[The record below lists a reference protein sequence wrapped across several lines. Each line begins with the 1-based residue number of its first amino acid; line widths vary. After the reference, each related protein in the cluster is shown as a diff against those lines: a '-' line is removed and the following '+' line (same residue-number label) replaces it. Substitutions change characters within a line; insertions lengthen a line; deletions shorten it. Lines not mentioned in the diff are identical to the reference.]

1 MDEQKKCF
9 LELETTPGE
18 DAVKIVEMA
27 AKDLEYY
34 IKLPN
39 CEHRFGY
46 GDDTI
51 NLANFYPIACVYEN
65 GGFVTNPYNA
75 NGDPFYSD
83 MANYNVNLTLDSM
96 LTVAGTGEQ
105 YELSQKSG
113 KTTTQFKVK
122 VVRDFACVISEKFEV
137 KTNDPDVKF
146 YHENSKV
153 KIKTD
158 KTFSWHLSNSSRGT
172 IIIYL
177 PNEFNI
183 SELDL
188 NLGAGKIDIDKIFVE
203 TLLMDLGA
211 GTMTAKEINVYEKAT
226 INGGAGNINIYSGT
240 INNLNLKLGAGN
252 ASIQSDLTG
261 SNTLT
266 TGVGKLNLGLSRS
279 KDNYKFD
286 ISKGLGNI
294 ILNDFDVS
302 EDILIGDGE
311 TKIKISGAVGNIIN
325 TAE

>member
-1 MDEQKKCF
+1 M
-9 LELETTPGE
+9 
-18 DAVKIVEMA
+18 
-27 AKDLEYY
+27 
-34 IKLPN
+34 
-39 CEHRFGY
+39 
-46 GDDTI
+46 
-51 NLANFYPIACVYEN
+51 
-65 GGFVTNPYNA
+65 
-75 NGDPFYSD
+75 
-83 MANYNVNLTLDSM
+83 
-96 LTVAGTGEQ
+96 
-105 YELSQKSG
+105 
-113 KTTTQFKVK
+113 TTTQKIIK
-122 VVRDFACVISEKFEV
+122 YLAIAFALFLVISIFSIIFGLSREIISSINSDKKDSKLLEEYTTISNNVNNIESFKIDISNDDIEIKEGEKFEV

-188 NLGAGKIDIDKIFVE
+188 NLGAGKIDIDKLFVE

-211 GTMTAKEINVYEKAT
+211 GTMTAKEINVYEKAA

-252 ASIQSDLTG
+252 ASIESDLTG

-311 TKIKISGAVGNIIN
+311 TKIKISGAIGNIIIN

>member
-1 MDEQKKCF
+1 M
-9 LELETTPGE
+9 
-18 DAVKIVEMA
+18 
-27 AKDLEYY
+27 
-34 IKLPN
+34 
-39 CEHRFGY
+39 
-46 GDDTI
+46 
-51 NLANFYPIACVYEN
+51 
-65 GGFVTNPYNA
+65 
-75 NGDPFYSD
+75 
-83 MANYNVNLTLDSM
+83 
-96 LTVAGTGEQ
+96 
-105 YELSQKSG
+105 
-113 KTTTQFKVK
+113 TTTQKIIK
-122 VVRDFACVISEKFEV
+122 YLAIAFALFLVISIFSIIFGLSREIISSINSDKKDSKLLEEYITISNNVNNIESFKIDISNDDIEIKEGEKFEV

-183 SELDL
+183 SELNL

-252 ASIQSDLTG
+252 ASIESDLTG

-294 ILNDFDVS
+294 ILNNFDVS
-302 EDILIGDGE
+302 GDILIGDGE
-311 TKIKISGAVGNIIN
+311 TKIKISGAVGNIIIN

>member
-1 MDEQKKCF
+1 M
-9 LELETTPGE
+9 
-18 DAVKIVEMA
+18 
-27 AKDLEYY
+27 
-34 IKLPN
+34 
-39 CEHRFGY
+39 
-46 GDDTI
+46 
-51 NLANFYPIACVYEN
+51 
-65 GGFVTNPYNA
+65 
-75 NGDPFYSD
+75 
-83 MANYNVNLTLDSM
+83 
-96 LTVAGTGEQ
+96 
-105 YELSQKSG
+105 
-113 KTTTQFKVK
+113 TTTQKIIK
-122 VVRDFACVISEKFEV
+122 YLAIAFALFLVISIFSIIFGLSREIISSINSDKKDSELLEEYTTISNNVNNIESFKIDISNDDIEIKKGEKFEV

-153 KIKTD
+153 KIKSD
-158 KTFSWHLSNSSRGT
+158 KTFSWHPSNSYRGT

-211 GTMTAKEINVYEKAT
+211 GTMTAKEINVYEKAM
-226 INGGAGNINIYSGT
+226 INGGAGNININSGT

-266 TGVGKLNLGLSRS
+266 TGVGRLNLGLSRS
-279 KDNYKFD
+279 KDNYRFD
-286 ISKGLGNI
+286 INKGLGNI

-302 EDILIGDGE
+302 EDTLIGDGE
-311 TKIKISGAVGNIIN
+311 TKIKINGAVGNIIIN
-325 TAE
+325 TSN

>member
-1 MDEQKKCF
+1 M
-9 LELETTPGE
+9 
-18 DAVKIVEMA
+18 
-27 AKDLEYY
+27 
-34 IKLPN
+34 
-39 CEHRFGY
+39 
-46 GDDTI
+46 
-51 NLANFYPIACVYEN
+51 
-65 GGFVTNPYNA
+65 
-75 NGDPFYSD
+75 
-83 MANYNVNLTLDSM
+83 
-96 LTVAGTGEQ
+96 
-105 YELSQKSG
+105 
-113 KTTTQFKVK
+113 TTTQKIIK
-122 VVRDFACVISEKFEV
+122 YLAIAFALFLVISIFSIIFGLSREIISSINNDKKESELLEEYTTISNNVNNIESFKIDISNDDIEIKEGEKFEV

-146 YHENSKV
+146 YHENSIV
-153 KIKTD
+153 KIKSD

-211 GTMTAKEINVYEKAT
+211 GTMTTKEINVYEKAT

-252 ASIQSDLTG
+252 ASIESDLIG

-294 ILNDFDVS
+294 ILNDFDIS

-311 TKIKISGAVGNIIN
+311 TKIKISGAVGNIIIN

>member
-1 MDEQKKCF
+1 M
-9 LELETTPGE
+9 
-18 DAVKIVEMA
+18 
-27 AKDLEYY
+27 
-34 IKLPN
+34 
-39 CEHRFGY
+39 
-46 GDDTI
+46 
-51 NLANFYPIACVYEN
+51 
-65 GGFVTNPYNA
+65 
-75 NGDPFYSD
+75 
-83 MANYNVNLTLDSM
+83 
-96 LTVAGTGEQ
+96 
-105 YELSQKSG
+105 
-113 KTTTQFKVK
+113 TTTQKIIK
-122 VVRDFACVISEKFEV
+122 YLAIAFALFLVISIFSIIFGLSREIISSINSDKKDSKLLEEYTTISNNVNNIESFKIDISNDNIEIKEGEKFEV

-177 PNEFNI
+177 PNESNI

-252 ASIQSDLTG
+252 ASIESDLTG

-266 TGVGKLNLGLSRS
+266 TGVGKLNLGLSQS

-311 TKIKISGAVGNIIN
+311 TKIKISGAIGNIIIN

>member
-1 MDEQKKCF
+1 M
-9 LELETTPGE
+9 
-18 DAVKIVEMA
+18 
-27 AKDLEYY
+27 
-34 IKLPN
+34 
-39 CEHRFGY
+39 
-46 GDDTI
+46 
-51 NLANFYPIACVYEN
+51 
-65 GGFVTNPYNA
+65 
-75 NGDPFYSD
+75 
-83 MANYNVNLTLDSM
+83 
-96 LTVAGTGEQ
+96 
-105 YELSQKSG
+105 
-113 KTTTQFKVK
+113 TTTQKIIK
-122 VVRDFACVISEKFEV
+122 YLAIAFALFLVISIFSIIFGLSREIISSINSDKKDSKLLEEYTTISNNVNNIESFKIDISNDNIEIKEGEKFEV

-177 PNEFNI
+177 SNEFNI

-188 NLGAGKIDIDKIFVE
+188 NLGAGKIDIDKIFVK

-252 ASIQSDLTG
+252 ASIESDLTG

-311 TKIKISGAVGNIIN
+311 TKIKISGAVGNIIIN

>member
-1 MDEQKKCF
+1 M
-9 LELETTPGE
+9 
-18 DAVKIVEMA
+18 
-27 AKDLEYY
+27 
-34 IKLPN
+34 
-39 CEHRFGY
+39 
-46 GDDTI
+46 
-51 NLANFYPIACVYEN
+51 
-65 GGFVTNPYNA
+65 
-75 NGDPFYSD
+75 
-83 MANYNVNLTLDSM
+83 
-96 LTVAGTGEQ
+96 
-105 YELSQKSG
+105 
-113 KTTTQFKVK
+113 TTTQKIIK
-122 VVRDFACVISEKFEV
+122 YLAIAFALYLVISIFSIIFGLSREIISSINNDKKESKLLEEYTTISNNVNNIESFKIDISNDDIEIKEGEKFEV

-146 YHENSKV
+146 YHENSIV
-153 KIKTD
+153 KIKSD

-252 ASIQSDLTG
+252 ASIESDLTG

-311 TKIKISGAVGNIIN
+311 TKIKISGAVGNIIIN

>member
-1 MDEQKKCF
+1 M
-9 LELETTPGE
+9 
-18 DAVKIVEMA
+18 
-27 AKDLEYY
+27 
-34 IKLPN
+34 
-39 CEHRFGY
+39 
-46 GDDTI
+46 
-51 NLANFYPIACVYEN
+51 
-65 GGFVTNPYNA
+65 
-75 NGDPFYSD
+75 
-83 MANYNVNLTLDSM
+83 
-96 LTVAGTGEQ
+96 
-105 YELSQKSG
+105 
-113 KTTTQFKVK
+113 TTTQKIIK
-122 VVRDFACVISEKFEV
+122 YLAIAFALFLVISIFSIIFGLGREIISSINSDKKDSKLLEEYTTISNNVNNIESFKIDISNDDIEIKEGEKFEV

-183 SELDL
+183 TELDL

-252 ASIQSDLTG
+252 ASIESDLTG

-311 TKIKISGAVGNIIN
+311 TKIKISGAVGNIIIN

>member
-1 MDEQKKCF
+1 M
-9 LELETTPGE
+9 
-18 DAVKIVEMA
+18 
-27 AKDLEYY
+27 
-34 IKLPN
+34 
-39 CEHRFGY
+39 
-46 GDDTI
+46 
-51 NLANFYPIACVYEN
+51 
-65 GGFVTNPYNA
+65 
-75 NGDPFYSD
+75 
-83 MANYNVNLTLDSM
+83 
-96 LTVAGTGEQ
+96 
-105 YELSQKSG
+105 
-113 KTTTQFKVK
+113 TTTQKIIK
-122 VVRDFACVISEKFEV
+122 YLAIAFALFLVISIFSIIFGLSCEIISSINSDKKDSKLLEEYTTISNNVNNIESFKIDISNDDIEIKEGEKFEV

-183 SELDL
+183 TELDL

-203 TLLMDLGA
+203 TLLMDLGT

-252 ASIQSDLTG
+252 ASIESDLTG

-311 TKIKISGAVGNIIN
+311 TKIKISGAVGNIIIN

>member
-1 MDEQKKCF
+1 M
-9 LELETTPGE
+9 
-18 DAVKIVEMA
+18 
-27 AKDLEYY
+27 
-34 IKLPN
+34 
-39 CEHRFGY
+39 
-46 GDDTI
+46 
-51 NLANFYPIACVYEN
+51 
-65 GGFVTNPYNA
+65 
-75 NGDPFYSD
+75 
-83 MANYNVNLTLDSM
+83 
-96 LTVAGTGEQ
+96 
-105 YELSQKSG
+105 
-113 KTTTQFKVK
+113 TTTQKIIK
-122 VVRDFACVISEKFEV
+122 YLAIAFALFLVISIFSIIFGLGREIISSINSDKKDSKLLEEYTTISNNVNNIESFKIDISNDDIEIKEGEKFEV

-252 ASIQSDLTG
+252 ASIESDLTG

-311 TKIKISGAVGNIIN
+311 TKIKISGAVGNIIIN

>member
-1 MDEQKKCF
+1 M
-9 LELETTPGE
+9 
-18 DAVKIVEMA
+18 
-27 AKDLEYY
+27 
-34 IKLPN
+34 
-39 CEHRFGY
+39 
-46 GDDTI
+46 
-51 NLANFYPIACVYEN
+51 
-65 GGFVTNPYNA
+65 
-75 NGDPFYSD
+75 
-83 MANYNVNLTLDSM
+83 
-96 LTVAGTGEQ
+96 
-105 YELSQKSG
+105 
-113 KTTTQFKVK
+113 TTTQKIIKYLAVA
-122 VVRDFACVISEKFEV
+122 FALYLVISIFSIIFGLSREIISSINNDKKESELLEEYTTISNNVNNIESFKIDISNDDIEIKEGEKFEV
-137 KTNDPDVKF
+137 KTNDPNVKF

-153 KIKTD
+153 KIKSD
-158 KTFSWHLSNSSRGT
+158 KTLSWHLSNSSRGT

-311 TKIKISGAVGNIIN
+311 TKIKISGAVGNIIVN

>member
-1 MDEQKKCF
+1 M
-9 LELETTPGE
+9 
-18 DAVKIVEMA
+18 
-27 AKDLEYY
+27 
-34 IKLPN
+34 
-39 CEHRFGY
+39 
-46 GDDTI
+46 
-51 NLANFYPIACVYEN
+51 
-65 GGFVTNPYNA
+65 
-75 NGDPFYSD
+75 
-83 MANYNVNLTLDSM
+83 
-96 LTVAGTGEQ
+96 
-105 YELSQKSG
+105 
-113 KTTTQFKVK
+113 TTTQKIIK
-122 VVRDFACVISEKFEV
+122 YLAIAFALYLVISIFSIIFGLSHEIISSINNDKKESKLLEEYTTISNNVNNIESFKIDISNDDIEIKEGEKFEV

-146 YHENSKV
+146 YHENSIV
-153 KIKTD
+153 KIKSD

-252 ASIQSDLTG
+252 ASIESDLTG

-311 TKIKISGAVGNIIN
+311 TKIKISGAVGNIIIN
-325 TAE
+325 TVE

>member
-1 MDEQKKCF
+1 M
-9 LELETTPGE
+9 
-18 DAVKIVEMA
+18 
-27 AKDLEYY
+27 
-34 IKLPN
+34 
-39 CEHRFGY
+39 
-46 GDDTI
+46 
-51 NLANFYPIACVYEN
+51 
-65 GGFVTNPYNA
+65 
-75 NGDPFYSD
+75 
-83 MANYNVNLTLDSM
+83 
-96 LTVAGTGEQ
+96 
-105 YELSQKSG
+105 
-113 KTTTQFKVK
+113 TTTQKIIK
-122 VVRDFACVISEKFEV
+122 YLAIAFALYLVISIFSIIFGLSREIISSINSDKKDSELLEEYTTISNNVNNIESFKIDISNDDIEIKKGEKFEV

-146 YHENSKV
+146 YHENSIV
-153 KIKTD
+153 KIKSD

-252 ASIQSDLTG
+252 ASIESDLTG

-279 KDNYKFD
+279 KDNYRFD
-286 ISKGLGNI
+286 INKGLGNI

-302 EDILIGDGE
+302 EDTLIGDGE
-311 TKIKISGAVGNIIN
+311 TKIKINGAVGNIIIN
-325 TAE
+325 TSE

>member
-1 MDEQKKCF
+1 M
-9 LELETTPGE
+9 
-18 DAVKIVEMA
+18 
-27 AKDLEYY
+27 
-34 IKLPN
+34 
-39 CEHRFGY
+39 
-46 GDDTI
+46 
-51 NLANFYPIACVYEN
+51 
-65 GGFVTNPYNA
+65 
-75 NGDPFYSD
+75 
-83 MANYNVNLTLDSM
+83 
-96 LTVAGTGEQ
+96 
-105 YELSQKSG
+105 
-113 KTTTQFKVK
+113 TTTQKIIK
-122 VVRDFACVISEKFEV
+122 YLAIAFALFLVISIFSIIFGLSREIISSINSDKKDSKLLEEYTTISNNVNNIESFKIDISNDDIEIKEGEKFEV

-183 SELDL
+183 TELEL

-240 INNLNLKLGAGN
+240 INNLNLKLDAGN
-252 ASIQSDLTG
+252 ASIESDLTG

-311 TKIKISGAVGNIIN
+311 AKIKISGAIGNIIIN

>member
-1 MDEQKKCF
+1 M
-9 LELETTPGE
+9 
-18 DAVKIVEMA
+18 
-27 AKDLEYY
+27 
-34 IKLPN
+34 
-39 CEHRFGY
+39 
-46 GDDTI
+46 
-51 NLANFYPIACVYEN
+51 
-65 GGFVTNPYNA
+65 
-75 NGDPFYSD
+75 
-83 MANYNVNLTLDSM
+83 
-96 LTVAGTGEQ
+96 
-105 YELSQKSG
+105 
-113 KTTTQFKVK
+113 TTTQKIIK
-122 VVRDFACVISEKFEV
+122 YLAIAFALFLVISIFSIIFGLSREIISSINSDKKDSKLLEEYTTISNNVNNIESFKIDISNDNIEIKEGEKFEV

-183 SELDL
+183 TELDL

-240 INNLNLKLGAGN
+240 INNLNLKLDAGN
-252 ASIQSDLTG
+252 ASIESDLTG

-294 ILNDFDVS
+294 ILNDFEVS

-311 TKIKISGAVGNIIN
+311 AKIKISGAIGNIIIN

>member
-1 MDEQKKCF
+1 M
-9 LELETTPGE
+9 
-18 DAVKIVEMA
+18 
-27 AKDLEYY
+27 
-34 IKLPN
+34 
-39 CEHRFGY
+39 
-46 GDDTI
+46 
-51 NLANFYPIACVYEN
+51 
-65 GGFVTNPYNA
+65 
-75 NGDPFYSD
+75 
-83 MANYNVNLTLDSM
+83 
-96 LTVAGTGEQ
+96 
-105 YELSQKSG
+105 
-113 KTTTQFKVK
+113 TTTQKIIK
-122 VVRDFACVISEKFEV
+122 YLAIAFALFLVISIFSIIFGLSREIISSINNDKKDSKLLEEYTTISNNVNNIESFKIDISNDNIEIKEGEKFEV

-183 SELDL
+183 TELEL

-252 ASIQSDLTG
+252 ASIESDLTG

-311 TKIKISGAVGNIIN
+311 AKIKISGAIGNIIIN

>member
-1 MDEQKKCF
+1 M
-9 LELETTPGE
+9 
-18 DAVKIVEMA
+18 
-27 AKDLEYY
+27 
-34 IKLPN
+34 
-39 CEHRFGY
+39 
-46 GDDTI
+46 
-51 NLANFYPIACVYEN
+51 
-65 GGFVTNPYNA
+65 
-75 NGDPFYSD
+75 
-83 MANYNVNLTLDSM
+83 
-96 LTVAGTGEQ
+96 
-105 YELSQKSG
+105 
-113 KTTTQFKVK
+113 TTTQKIIK
-122 VVRDFACVISEKFEV
+122 YLAIAFALFLVISIFSIIFGLSREIISSINSDKRDSKLLEEYTTISNNVNNIESFKIDISNDNIEIKEGEKFEV

-252 ASIQSDLTG
+252 ASIESDLTG

-311 TKIKISGAVGNIIN
+311 TKIKISGAVGNIIIN

>member
-1 MDEQKKCF
+1 M
-9 LELETTPGE
+9 
-18 DAVKIVEMA
+18 
-27 AKDLEYY
+27 
-34 IKLPN
+34 
-39 CEHRFGY
+39 
-46 GDDTI
+46 
-51 NLANFYPIACVYEN
+51 
-65 GGFVTNPYNA
+65 
-75 NGDPFYSD
+75 
-83 MANYNVNLTLDSM
+83 
-96 LTVAGTGEQ
+96 
-105 YELSQKSG
+105 
-113 KTTTQFKVK
+113 TTTQKIIK
-122 VVRDFACVISEKFEV
+122 YLAIAFALFLVISIFSIIFGLSREIISSINSDKKDSKLLEEYTTISNNVNNIESFKIDISNDDIEIKEGEKFEV

-183 SELDL
+183 SELNL

-252 ASIQSDLTG
+252 ASIESDLTG

-302 EDILIGDGE
+302 EDTLIGDGE
-311 TKIKISGAVGNIIN
+311 TKIKISGAVGNIIIN
-325 TAE
+325 TSN

>member
-1 MDEQKKCF
+1 M
-9 LELETTPGE
+9 
-18 DAVKIVEMA
+18 
-27 AKDLEYY
+27 
-34 IKLPN
+34 
-39 CEHRFGY
+39 
-46 GDDTI
+46 
-51 NLANFYPIACVYEN
+51 
-65 GGFVTNPYNA
+65 
-75 NGDPFYSD
+75 
-83 MANYNVNLTLDSM
+83 
-96 LTVAGTGEQ
+96 
-105 YELSQKSG
+105 
-113 KTTTQFKVK
+113 TTTQKIIK
-122 VVRDFACVISEKFEV
+122 YLAIAFALFLVISIFSIIFGLSREIISSINSDKKDSKLLEEYTTISNNVNNIESFKIDISNDNIEIKEGEKFEV

-177 PNEFNI
+177 PNESNI

-203 TLLMDLGA
+203 ILLMDLGA
-211 GTMTAKEINVYEKAT
+211 GTMTAKEINVYEKAA
-226 INGGAGNINIYSGT
+226 INGGAGNININSGT
-240 INNLNLKLGAGN
+240 INNLNLKLSAGN

-279 KDNYKFD
+279 KNNYKFD
-286 ISKGLGNI
+286 INKGLGNI

-302 EDILIGDGE
+302 EDTLIGDGE
-311 TKIKISGAVGNIIN
+311 TKIKINGAVGNIIIN
-325 TAE
+325 TSN

>member
-1 MDEQKKCF
+1 M
-9 LELETTPGE
+9 
-18 DAVKIVEMA
+18 
-27 AKDLEYY
+27 
-34 IKLPN
+34 
-39 CEHRFGY
+39 
-46 GDDTI
+46 
-51 NLANFYPIACVYEN
+51 
-65 GGFVTNPYNA
+65 
-75 NGDPFYSD
+75 
-83 MANYNVNLTLDSM
+83 
-96 LTVAGTGEQ
+96 
-105 YELSQKSG
+105 
-113 KTTTQFKVK
+113 TTTQKIIK
-122 VVRDFACVISEKFEV
+122 YLAIAFALFLVISIFSIIFGLSREIISSINSDKKDSKLLEEYTTISNNVNNIESFKIDISNDDIEIKEGEKFEV

-188 NLGAGKIDIDKIFVE
+188 NLGAGKIDIDKLFVE

-211 GTMTAKEINVYEKAT
+211 GTMTAKEINVYEKAA
-226 INGGAGNINIYSGT
+226 INGGAGNININSGT

-302 EDILIGDGE
+302 EDTLIGDGE
-311 TKIKISGAVGNIIN
+311 TKIKINGAVGNIIIN
-325 TAE
+325 TSN

>member
-1 MDEQKKCF
+1 M
-9 LELETTPGE
+9 
-18 DAVKIVEMA
+18 
-27 AKDLEYY
+27 
-34 IKLPN
+34 
-39 CEHRFGY
+39 
-46 GDDTI
+46 
-51 NLANFYPIACVYEN
+51 
-65 GGFVTNPYNA
+65 
-75 NGDPFYSD
+75 
-83 MANYNVNLTLDSM
+83 
-96 LTVAGTGEQ
+96 
-105 YELSQKSG
+105 
-113 KTTTQFKVK
+113 TTTQKIIK
-122 VVRDFACVISEKFEV
+122 YLAIAFALYLVISIFSIIFGLSREIISSINNDKKESKLLEEYTTISNNVNNIESFKIDISNDDIEIKEGEKFEV

-153 KIKTD
+153 KIRSD

-211 GTMTAKEINVYEKAT
+211 GTMTAKEINVNEKAT

-286 ISKGLGNI
+286 INKGLGNI
-294 ILNDFDVS
+294 ILNDFNVS
-302 EDILIGDGE
+302 EDTLIGDGE
-311 TKIKISGAVGNIIN
+311 TKIKISGAVGNIIIN

>member
-1 MDEQKKCF
+1 M
-9 LELETTPGE
+9 
-18 DAVKIVEMA
+18 
-27 AKDLEYY
+27 
-34 IKLPN
+34 
-39 CEHRFGY
+39 
-46 GDDTI
+46 
-51 NLANFYPIACVYEN
+51 
-65 GGFVTNPYNA
+65 
-75 NGDPFYSD
+75 
-83 MANYNVNLTLDSM
+83 
-96 LTVAGTGEQ
+96 
-105 YELSQKSG
+105 
-113 KTTTQFKVK
+113 TTTQKIIK
-122 VVRDFACVISEKFEV
+122 YLAIAFALFLVISIFSIIFGLSREIISSINNDKKESELLEEYTTISNNVNNIESFKIDISNDDIEIKEGEKFEV

-146 YHENSKV
+146 YHENSIV
-153 KIKTD
+153 KIKSD

-226 INGGAGNINIYSGT
+226 INGGAGNININSGT

-279 KDNYKFD
+279 KDNYRFD
-286 ISKGLGNI
+286 INKGLGNI

-302 EDILIGDGE
+302 EDTLIGDGE
-311 TKIKISGAVGNIIN
+311 TKIKINGAVGNIIIN
-325 TAE
+325 TSE

>member
-1 MDEQKKCF
+1 M
-9 LELETTPGE
+9 
-18 DAVKIVEMA
+18 
-27 AKDLEYY
+27 
-34 IKLPN
+34 
-39 CEHRFGY
+39 
-46 GDDTI
+46 
-51 NLANFYPIACVYEN
+51 
-65 GGFVTNPYNA
+65 
-75 NGDPFYSD
+75 
-83 MANYNVNLTLDSM
+83 
-96 LTVAGTGEQ
+96 
-105 YELSQKSG
+105 
-113 KTTTQFKVK
+113 TTTQKIIK
-122 VVRDFACVISEKFEV
+122 YLAIAFALFLVISIFSIIFGLSREIISSINSDKKDSKLLEEYTTISNNVNNIESFKIDISNDDIEIKEGEKFEV

-226 INGGAGNINIYSGT
+226 INGGAGSINIYSGT
-240 INNLNLKLGAGN
+240 IKNLNLKLGAGN

-311 TKIKISGAVGNIIN
+311 TKIKISGAIGNIIIN

>member
-1 MDEQKKCF
+1 M
-9 LELETTPGE
+9 
-18 DAVKIVEMA
+18 
-27 AKDLEYY
+27 
-34 IKLPN
+34 
-39 CEHRFGY
+39 
-46 GDDTI
+46 
-51 NLANFYPIACVYEN
+51 
-65 GGFVTNPYNA
+65 
-75 NGDPFYSD
+75 
-83 MANYNVNLTLDSM
+83 
-96 LTVAGTGEQ
+96 
-105 YELSQKSG
+105 
-113 KTTTQFKVK
+113 TTTQKIIK
-122 VVRDFACVISEKFEV
+122 SLAIAFALFLVISIFSIIFGLSREIISSINNDKKESELLEEYTTISNNVNNIESFKIDISNDDIEIKEGEKFEV

-153 KIKTD
+153 KIKSD

-211 GTMTAKEINVYEKAT
+211 GTMTTKEINVYEKAT

-252 ASIQSDLTG
+252 ASIESDLTG

-311 TKIKISGAVGNIIN
+311 TKIKISGAVGNIIIN

>member
-1 MDEQKKCF
+1 M
-9 LELETTPGE
+9 
-18 DAVKIVEMA
+18 
-27 AKDLEYY
+27 
-34 IKLPN
+34 
-39 CEHRFGY
+39 
-46 GDDTI
+46 
-51 NLANFYPIACVYEN
+51 
-65 GGFVTNPYNA
+65 
-75 NGDPFYSD
+75 
-83 MANYNVNLTLDSM
+83 
-96 LTVAGTGEQ
+96 
-105 YELSQKSG
+105 
-113 KTTTQFKVK
+113 TTTQKIIKYLAIAFALFLIISIFSIIFGLSREIISSINSDKKDSELLEEYTTISNNVNNIESFKI
-122 VVRDFACVISEKFEV
+122 DISNDDIEIKEGEKFEV

-146 YHENSKV
+146 YHENSIV
-153 KIKTD
+153 KIKSD

-183 SELDL
+183 TELDL

-311 TKIKISGAVGNIIN
+311 TKIKISGAIGNIIIN
-325 TAE
+325 TSN

>member
-1 MDEQKKCF
+1 M
-9 LELETTPGE
+9 
-18 DAVKIVEMA
+18 
-27 AKDLEYY
+27 
-34 IKLPN
+34 
-39 CEHRFGY
+39 
-46 GDDTI
+46 
-51 NLANFYPIACVYEN
+51 
-65 GGFVTNPYNA
+65 
-75 NGDPFYSD
+75 
-83 MANYNVNLTLDSM
+83 
-96 LTVAGTGEQ
+96 
-105 YELSQKSG
+105 
-113 KTTTQFKVK
+113 TTTQKIIK
-122 VVRDFACVISEKFEV
+122 YLAIAFALFLVISIFSIIFGLSREIISSINSDKKDSKLLEEYTTISNNVNNIESFKIDISNDDIEIKEGEKFEV

-183 SELDL
+183 SELNL

-311 TKIKISGAVGNIIN
+311 TKIKISGAVGNIIIN

>member
-1 MDEQKKCF
+1 M
-9 LELETTPGE
+9 
-18 DAVKIVEMA
+18 
-27 AKDLEYY
+27 
-34 IKLPN
+34 
-39 CEHRFGY
+39 
-46 GDDTI
+46 
-51 NLANFYPIACVYEN
+51 
-65 GGFVTNPYNA
+65 
-75 NGDPFYSD
+75 
-83 MANYNVNLTLDSM
+83 
-96 LTVAGTGEQ
+96 
-105 YELSQKSG
+105 
-113 KTTTQFKVK
+113 TTTQKIIK
-122 VVRDFACVISEKFEV
+122 YLAIAFALYLVISIFSIIFGLSREIISSINNDKKESELLEEYTTISNNVNNIESFKIDISNDDIEIKEGEKFEV

-146 YHENSKV
+146 YHENSIV
-153 KIKTD
+153 KIKSD

-211 GTMTAKEINVYEKAT
+211 GTMTAKEINVYEKAA
-226 INGGAGNINIYSGT
+226 INGGAGNININSGT

-279 KDNYKFD
+279 KDNYRFD
-286 ISKGLGNI
+286 INKGLGNI

-302 EDILIGDGE
+302 EDTLIGDGE
-311 TKIKISGAVGNIIN
+311 TKIKISGAVGNIIIN
-325 TAE
+325 TSN

>member
-1 MDEQKKCF
+1 M
-9 LELETTPGE
+9 
-18 DAVKIVEMA
+18 
-27 AKDLEYY
+27 
-34 IKLPN
+34 
-39 CEHRFGY
+39 
-46 GDDTI
+46 
-51 NLANFYPIACVYEN
+51 
-65 GGFVTNPYNA
+65 
-75 NGDPFYSD
+75 
-83 MANYNVNLTLDSM
+83 
-96 LTVAGTGEQ
+96 
-105 YELSQKSG
+105 
-113 KTTTQFKVK
+113 TTTQKIIK
-122 VVRDFACVISEKFEV
+122 YLAIAFALFLVISIFSIIFGLSREIISSINSDKKDSKLLEEYTTISNNVNNIESFKIDISNDDIEIKEGEKFEV

-252 ASIQSDLTG
+252 ASIESDLTG

-311 TKIKISGAVGNIIN
+311 AKIKISGAVGNIIIN

>member
-1 MDEQKKCF
+1 M
-9 LELETTPGE
+9 
-18 DAVKIVEMA
+18 
-27 AKDLEYY
+27 
-34 IKLPN
+34 
-39 CEHRFGY
+39 
-46 GDDTI
+46 
-51 NLANFYPIACVYEN
+51 
-65 GGFVTNPYNA
+65 
-75 NGDPFYSD
+75 
-83 MANYNVNLTLDSM
+83 
-96 LTVAGTGEQ
+96 
-105 YELSQKSG
+105 
-113 KTTTQFKVK
+113 TTTQKIIK
-122 VVRDFACVISEKFEV
+122 YLAIAFALFLVISIFSIIFGLSREIISSINNDKKESKLLEEYTTISNNVNNIESFKIDIFNDDIEIKEGEKFEV

-153 KIKTD
+153 KIRSD

-226 INGGAGNINIYSGT
+226 INGGAGNININSGT

-286 ISKGLGNI
+286 INKGLGNI
-294 ILNDFDVS
+294 ILNDFNVS
-302 EDILIGDGE
+302 EDTLIGDGE
-311 TKIKISGAVGNIIN
+311 TKIKISGAVGNIIIN

>member
-1 MDEQKKCF
+1 M
-9 LELETTPGE
+9 
-18 DAVKIVEMA
+18 
-27 AKDLEYY
+27 
-34 IKLPN
+34 
-39 CEHRFGY
+39 
-46 GDDTI
+46 
-51 NLANFYPIACVYEN
+51 
-65 GGFVTNPYNA
+65 
-75 NGDPFYSD
+75 
-83 MANYNVNLTLDSM
+83 
-96 LTVAGTGEQ
+96 
-105 YELSQKSG
+105 
-113 KTTTQFKVK
+113 TTTQKIIK
-122 VVRDFACVISEKFEV
+122 YLAIAFALFLVISIFSIIFGLSHEIISSINNDKKESKLLEEYTTISNNVNNIESFKIDISNDDIEIKKGEKFEV

-146 YHENSKV
+146 YHENSIV
-153 KIKTD
+153 KIKSD

-188 NLGAGKIDIDKIFVE
+188 NLGAGKIDIDKLFVE

-211 GTMTAKEINVYEKAT
+211 GTMTAKEINVYEKAA

-252 ASIQSDLTG
+252 ASIESDLTG

-279 KDNYKFD
+279 KDNYRFD
-286 ISKGLGNI
+286 INKGLGNI

-302 EDILIGDGE
+302 EDTLIGDGE
-311 TKIKISGAVGNIIN
+311 TKIKINGAVGNIIIN
-325 TAE
+325 TSE

>member
-1 MDEQKKCF
+1 M
-9 LELETTPGE
+9 
-18 DAVKIVEMA
+18 
-27 AKDLEYY
+27 
-34 IKLPN
+34 
-39 CEHRFGY
+39 
-46 GDDTI
+46 
-51 NLANFYPIACVYEN
+51 
-65 GGFVTNPYNA
+65 
-75 NGDPFYSD
+75 
-83 MANYNVNLTLDSM
+83 
-96 LTVAGTGEQ
+96 
-105 YELSQKSG
+105 
-113 KTTTQFKVK
+113 TTTQKIIK
-122 VVRDFACVISEKFEV
+122 YLAIAFALFLVISIFSIIFGLSREIISSINSDKKDSKLLEEYTTISNNVNNIESFKIDISNDNIEIKEGEKFEV

-252 ASIQSDLTG
+252 ASIESDLTG

-294 ILNDFDVS
+294 ILNDFEVS

-311 TKIKISGAVGNIIN
+311 AKIKISGAIGNIIIN

>member
-1 MDEQKKCF
+1 M
-9 LELETTPGE
+9 
-18 DAVKIVEMA
+18 
-27 AKDLEYY
+27 
-34 IKLPN
+34 
-39 CEHRFGY
+39 
-46 GDDTI
+46 
-51 NLANFYPIACVYEN
+51 
-65 GGFVTNPYNA
+65 
-75 NGDPFYSD
+75 
-83 MANYNVNLTLDSM
+83 
-96 LTVAGTGEQ
+96 
-105 YELSQKSG
+105 
-113 KTTTQFKVK
+113 TTTQKIIK
-122 VVRDFACVISEKFEV
+122 YLAIAFALFLVISIFSIIFGLSRKIISSINSDKKDSKLLEEYTTISNNVNNIESFKIDISNDDIEIKEGEKFEV

-252 ASIQSDLTG
+252 ASIESDLTG

-311 TKIKISGAVGNIIN
+311 TKIKISGAVGNIIIN

>member
-1 MDEQKKCF
+1 M
-9 LELETTPGE
+9 
-18 DAVKIVEMA
+18 
-27 AKDLEYY
+27 
-34 IKLPN
+34 
-39 CEHRFGY
+39 
-46 GDDTI
+46 
-51 NLANFYPIACVYEN
+51 
-65 GGFVTNPYNA
+65 
-75 NGDPFYSD
+75 
-83 MANYNVNLTLDSM
+83 
-96 LTVAGTGEQ
+96 
-105 YELSQKSG
+105 
-113 KTTTQFKVK
+113 TTTQKIIK
-122 VVRDFACVISEKFEV
+122 YLAIAFALFLVISIFSIIFGLSREIISSINSDKKDSKLLEEYTTISNNVNNIESFKIDISNDDIEIKEGEKFEV

-158 KTFSWHLSNSSRGT
+158 KTFSWHLSNSSKGT

-183 SELDL
+183 TELDL

-252 ASIQSDLTG
+252 ASIESDLTG

-311 TKIKISGAVGNIIN
+311 TKIKISGAVGNIIIN